1 MTMTVSM
8 KHRGPEKKLIRNRF
22 SARLGPWV
30 ADKVT
35 LYEYSTIQPCT
46 YTADVT
52 TFGTGAEGIR
62 RKQETARFGEQQPQ
76 RRSLSAP
83 EPHRDTVL
91 M

>member
-1 MTMTVSM
+1 MRSAPG
-8 KHRGPEKKLIRNRF
+8 RSAASIRDQLPT
-22 SARLGPWV
+22 SAIDFLHAWV
-30 ADKVT
+30 VHKVT
-35 LYEYSTIQPCT
+35 LLRYSTIQPCT

-62 RKQETARFGEQQPQ
+62 RKQEAARFGEQQPQ